1 MGEPHEGKSQSDD
14 PAKRRPERLDC
25 PCLSFYVPRPPYA
38 DMPRTEPGPGCTE
51 PALFPVR
58 GRRLRSGPRVFPR
71 LRLSY
76 PFPSQRLRRHRA
88 RGPVH
93 QTRSPRAAAPEA
105 SRPAHSRRSRTPP
118 GPPRPSPATV
128 LPRTASPPREEPA
141 RAARRPSAQPAVTSS
156 GSGRRFPGRA
166 AAAAAAN
173 PTSCAPAMRPPFPTR
188 TTSGSERPR
197 APGAGPDW
205 RRARVRRARARG
217 GRVAPAGARPSQ
229 DGGRHARPRACL
241 CAAGGGGGAA
251 PAAALARPSAPV
263 LARLLRLSSPC
274 PAWICPWAPARRG
287 PATSR
292 PS

>member
-38 DMPRTEPGPGCTE
+38 NMPRTEPGPGCTE

-118 GPPRPSPATV
+118 GPPRPSPATD
-128 LPRTASPPREEPA
+128 PG
-141 RAARRPSAQPAVTSS
+141 RRPSSPALPARRARSQHARPAALPRSPRSPPPAPAAASRAEQPPPPPRTPRPARPPCARRSRPAPLPAA
-156 GSGRRFPGRA
+156 SGRVPQGRGLIGGV
-166 AAAAAAN
+166 
-173 PTSCAPAMRPPFPTR
+173 RE
-188 TTSGSERPR
+188 SGVR
-197 APGAGPDW
+197 APGAGEW
-205 RRARVRRARARG
+205 RRQERARRKMAAAMLGPGPVCAQRA
-217 GRVAPAGARPSQ
+217 VAA
-229 DGGRHARPRACL
+229 ARPR
-241 CAAGGGGGAA
+241 
-251 PAAALARPSAPV
+251 RQH
-263 LARLLRLSSPC
+263 
-274 PAWICPWAPARRG
+274 
-287 PATSR
+287 
-292 PS
+292 